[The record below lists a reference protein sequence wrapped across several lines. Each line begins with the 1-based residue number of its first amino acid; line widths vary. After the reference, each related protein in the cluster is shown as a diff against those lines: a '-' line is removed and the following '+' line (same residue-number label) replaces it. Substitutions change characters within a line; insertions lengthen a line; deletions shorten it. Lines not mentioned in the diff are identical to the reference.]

1 MIRSP
6 FCLCLAP
13 LSARYI
19 CTQVIPRISHRS
31 RLSLAELILP
41 GSFNA
46 LRVCFMATHPLLDR
60 NVPLT
65 GRCFCKGRRTFQRR
79 SGPFRDFLP
88 GAGSA
93 PDSDSLGILRGPST
107 RTGTPSGEHARAQ
120 KRKQPAE
127 PAPASASAPKRRRKA
142 ADRDKEKE
150 RDAGRT
156 SGNRVSVQSRQSLA
170 LRND

>member
-6 FCLCLAP
+6 FCLCLAS

-19 CTQVIPRISHRS
+19 CTRVIPRISHRS
-31 RLSLAELILP
+31 RLSSAELILP

-107 RTGTPSGEHARAQ
+107 RMGTPRGKHRSIRSWQNPLQLLRLPQREEGRQLIEI
-120 KRKQPAE
+120 
-127 PAPASASAPKRRRKA
+127 RRRNGML
-142 ADRDKEKE
+142 
-150 RDAGRT
+150 DARLET
-156 SGNRVSVQSRQSLA
+156 E
-170 LRND
+170 